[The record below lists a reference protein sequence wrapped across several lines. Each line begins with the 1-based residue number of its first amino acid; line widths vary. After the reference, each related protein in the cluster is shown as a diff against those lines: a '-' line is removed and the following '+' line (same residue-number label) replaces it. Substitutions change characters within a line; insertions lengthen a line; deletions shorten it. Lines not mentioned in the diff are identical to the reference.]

1 MKKITYLLSIGL
13 MFILLG
19 CASNI
24 KETPAAVSASSAL
37 LPAPPLYS
45 KNQPE
50 ISMDEFNLIQNG
62 MTYEQATS
70 IIGSPGEMVNE
81 TGTAGSQNYVAKYH
95 FKGDGGIWGANAELT
110 FIDGKLTIKTQK
122 GLKRP
127 ASPGM

>member
-1 MKKITYLLSIGL
+1 MRKIAYLLSIG
-13 MFILLG
+13 FIFTLLG
-19 CASNI
+19 CGSVI
-24 KETPAAVSASSAL
+24 KETPDSMSISSAP
-37 LPAPPLYS
+37 LPAPPLSS

-50 ISMDEFNLIQNG
+50 ISMDEFNLIKNG
-62 MTYEQATS
+62 MTYKEVTS

-81 TGTAGSQNYVAKYH
+81 TGTAGTQFHTTKYH

-110 FIDGKLTIKTQK
+110 FQDEKLNIKNQK

>member
-1 MKKITYLLSIGL
+1 MKKIAYLLSIGL
-13 MFILLG
+13 ILSLLG
-19 CASNI
+19 CGSII
-24 KETPAAVSASSAL
+24 KEQTASEPGSPAM
-37 LPAPPLYS
+37 LPAHPLSS

-50 ISMDEFNLIQNG
+50 ISMDEFDVIKNG
-62 MTYEQATS
+62 MTYDQVTT

-81 TGTAGSQNYVAKYH
+81 TGMVGDQSHTVKYH

-110 FIDGKLTIKTQK
+110 FLNETLNTKTQK